1 MISTTT
7 YYKYLAKLVYKCV
20 YEFWLRNQ
28 AESVNKILVL
38 ETSVPYTK

>member
-28 AESVNKILVL
+28 AESINKILVL
-38 ETSVPYTK
+38 ETSVLYTK